1 MIKHL
6 ITGGC
11 SFSHY
16 ANSNENWVGF
26 LEDKLKF
33 ENKDLTIEH
42 TGFFS
47 QGQELIQ
54 KKIMLAIVEALESGL
69 QPNEIMVVV
78 MWSGTFRKA
87 WYIDNPII
95 IKQMTKL
102 WHKFKGGMCNQFLDL
117 KNKGSEKPSYFNTGC
132 EDSIFEYNP
141 KGGWY
146 FTVNGSDSQMEFV
159 QQHYLLDGHMTDGIG
174 KVHNSI
180 ENIIMLQNFCKLNS
194 INFYQQ
200 FFMDSVFED
209 IENNKDHQMINY
221 LYKQLDKNTMLKNG
235 MFEYLHT
242 LLNIDRKESTNI
254 THAERLKLDENTG
267 YFSRDGFHPSKL
279 GAELWCKNVLFPFL
293 FSPYMDCK
301 KEN

>member
-16 ANSNENWVGF
+16 TNSNENWIGF

-33 ENKDLTIEH
+33 ENENLTTEH
-42 TGFFS
+42 TGYFS

-54 KKIMLAIVEALESGL
+54 KKVMLAIVEALESGL

-102 WHKFKGGMCNQFLDL
+102 WHNFDGGMSSQFLDL
-117 KNKGSEKPSYFNTGC
+117 KNRNAENPNYFETKNGSKFSYNK
-132 EDSIFEYNP
+132 D
-141 KGGWY
+141 GGWY

-159 QQHYLLDGHMTDGIG
+159 QQHYILDGHMTDGIG
-174 KVHNSI
+174 KVHSSI
-180 ENIIMLQNFCKLNS
+180 ENIIMLQNFCKLNGV
-194 INFYQQ
+194 NFYQQ

-209 IENNKDHQMINY
+209 IENNKNHQMINY
-221 LYKQLDKNTMLKNG
+221 LYNQLDENIILKNG

-242 LLNIDRKESTNI
+242 LLNMDRKESINI
-254 THAERLKLDENTG
+254 THSERLKLDENTG
-267 YFSRDGFHPSKL
+267 YFSKDGFHPSKL
-279 GAELWCKNVLFPFL
+279 GAELWCKNILFPFL
-293 FSPYMDCK
+293 FRS
-301 KEN
+301 

>member
-16 ANSNENWVGF
+16 ANSNENWIGF

-33 ENKDLTIEH
+33 ANENLTTEH
-42 TGFFS
+42 TGYFS

-54 KKIMLAIVEALESGL
+54 KKVMLAIVEALESGL
-69 QPNEIMVVV
+69 QPNEIMTVV

-102 WHKFKGGMCNQFLDL
+102 WNNFDGGMSSQFLDL
-117 KNKGSEKPSYFNTGC
+117 KNRNTENPNYFKTKNGSKFSYNK
-132 EDSIFEYNP
+132 N
-141 KGGWY
+141 GGWY

-159 QQHYLLDGHMTDGIG
+159 QQHYILDGHMTDGIG
-174 KVHNSI
+174 KIHSSI
-180 ENIIMLQNFCKLNS
+180 ENIIMLQNFCKLNG

-209 IENNKDHQMINY
+209 VENNKNHQMINY
-221 LYKQLDKNTMLKNG
+221 LYNQLDENIILKNG

-242 LLNIDRKESTNI
+242 LLNIDRKESINI
-254 THAERLKLDENTG
+254 THSERLKLDENTG
-267 YFSRDGFHPSKL
+267 YFSNDGFHPSKL

-293 FSPYMDCK
+293 FRS
-301 KEN
+301 